1 MKLSDEA
8 IKAKAISIIKEEV
21 SKYDDPLFF
30 VTEKVAFAMREL
42 IRKLRK
48 NYWGVFE
55 DEKKDK
61 QTGKDNIWVPLTRL
75 IVDTVRKNADM
86 DSKDAVVFAKKRSAQ
101 MTAKI
106 VRNFIRMWQDKTF
119 FGEAINDTILD
130 LCIDGTVV
138 WKTVKVRRNGKW
150 QIDRR
155 TVDLL
160 NVYIDPNA
168 DNIQS
173 AFRFTERS
181 LMTPDEI
188 EGMNWMDNQ
197 NIKGQSNLSPLER
210 NLTNSIS
217 VGKYVDVYEMWGK
230 IPESLITGK
239 VYKNKGDN
247 LVDGRI
253 VVSGIDSG
261 NLRVHVIEK
270 NTNKDKAGNII
281 KPYEECRF
289 IKVSNRWYG
298 VGPAEMV
305 LQMQEWVNRVVNLRI
320 KKNTNASLGLF
331 KIRNGS
337 GVTQQQL
344 TNLTTSGV
352 IKLNDMNDMENL
364 PIPEAGAGS
373 YQDEEI
379 AKKWAF
385 EVTSTYDT
393 ARGAP
398 GPASASA
405 TATVIEDRNQKSA
418 FIIIKEA
425 IGLFQE
431 RWMSRHFM
439 PHLPALIKQ
448 EDVIKIFSDFEEIEA
463 LRTSLVNAYALEQM
477 EKQYEKTGQVP
488 TVEELTQAMN
498 IADEKMRA
506 DGDLFM
512 ETLTDLI
519 VDDYD
524 VKVVFSNETVD
535 VALTVQNLTTMANM
549 LPPGAQM
556 KVVAQALDLMGLDVP
571 SELRTMP
578 KQMEQQMQQGQA
590 APIQG
595 LPPTEQSLVTNAN
608 ATV

>member
-1 MKLSDEA
+1 MKLSDEE
-8 IKAKAISIIKEEV
+8 IKAKAISIVKQEIE
-21 SKYDDPLFF
+21 KYDDPLFF
-30 VTEKVAFAMREL
+30 VTERVAFAMREL

-48 NYWGVFE
+48 NYWGVF
-55 DEKKDK
+55 DTDTKDK
-61 QTGKDNIWVPLTRL
+61 NTGKDNIWVPLTRL

-86 DSKDAVVFAKKRSAQ
+86 DSKDAVIFAKKRSGQ
-101 MTAKI
+101 VTAKI
-106 VRNFIRMWQDKTF
+106 VRNFVRAWQDKTF
-119 FGEAINDTILD
+119 FGEVINNTILD

-138 WKTVKVRRNGKW
+138 WKTMKVRRNGKW
-150 QIDRR
+150 EIDRR

-168 DNIQS
+168 DSIQS

-188 EGMNWMDNQ
+188 AGMDWMDNQ
-197 NIKGQSNLSPLER
+197 DIKGQSNLSQLER
-210 NLTNSIS
+210 NLTNSIN
-217 VGKYVDVYEMWGK
+217 VGSYADVYEMWGK

-239 VYKNKGDN
+239 KLKTKTDP

-261 NLRVHVIEK
+261 DIRVHVIEK
-270 NTNKDKAGNII
+270 NTTKDKAGNII

-320 KKNTNASLGLF
+320 RKNTNASLGLF
-331 KIRNGS
+331 KIRTGS
-337 GVTQQQL
+337 GITQQQL

-352 IKLNDMNDMENL
+352 IKMNNLDDMENM
-364 PIPEAGAGS
+364 PILESGQGS

-379 AKKWAF
+379 AKNWAY

-393 ARGAP
+393 SRGAP
-398 GPASASA
+398 SPASASA
-405 TATVIEDRNQKSA
+405 TATVIEDRNSKSA
-418 FIIIKEA
+418 FVIIKEA

-431 RWMSRHFM
+431 RWMARHFM

-448 EDVIKIFSDFEEIEA
+448 DGVIKVFSDFEEIESF
-463 LRTSLVNAYALEQM
+463 RTSIVNAIALETM
-477 EKQYEKTGQVP
+477 EEQFEKTGIVP
-488 TVEELTQAMN
+488 TIEELTQAMN
-498 IADEKMRA
+498 IADERMRA
-506 DGDLFM
+506 DGDVFM
-512 ETLTDLI
+512 DTITDLVI
-519 VDDYD
+519 DDYD

-535 VALTVQNLTTMANM
+535 VPLTIQNLTTMAQM

-556 KVVAQALDLMGLDVP
+556 KVIAQALDMLGLDVP

-578 KQMEQQMQQGQA
+578 QQLEQQAQMGQG
-590 APIQG
+590 APVEG

-608 ATV
+608 TTV

>member
-1 MKLSDEA
+1 MKLSDEE
-8 IKAKAISIIKEEV
+8 IKSKAITIVKNETE
-21 SKYDDPLFF
+21 KYDDPLFF

-48 NYWGVFE
+48 NYWGVF
-55 DEKKDK
+55 DTDPKDK
-61 QTGKDNIWVPLTRL
+61 NTGKDNIWVPLTRL

-86 DSKDAVVFAKKRSAQ
+86 DSKDAVVFAKKRSGQ

-106 VRNFIRMWQDKTF
+106 VRNFIKMWQDKTF

-138 WKTVKVRRNGKW
+138 WKTMTVRRNGKW
-150 QIDRR
+150 EIDRR

-160 NVYIDPNA
+160 NIYIDPNA
-168 DNIQS
+168 ENIQT

-181 LMTPDEI
+181 LMTPDEVA
-188 EGMNWMDNQ
+188 GMDWMDNQ
-197 NIKGQSNLSPLER
+197 NIKGANNLSKLER

-217 VGKYVDVYEMWGK
+217 VGDYVDVYEMWGK
-230 IPESLITGK
+230 IPESLISGK
-239 VYKNKGDN
+239 MYKTKSDP

-261 NLRVHVIEK
+261 DIRVHVIEK
-270 NTNKDKAGNII
+270 NTKKDKAGNII

-305 LQMQEWVNRVVNLRI
+305 VQMQEWVNRVVNLRI
-320 KKNTNASLGLF
+320 RKNTNASLGLF

-337 GVTQQQL
+337 GITQQQL

-352 IKLNDMNDMENL
+352 IKMNNLDDMENL
-364 PIPEAGAGS
+364 QVLESGQGS

-379 AKKWAF
+379 AKQWAY

-393 ARGAP
+393 ARGAA

-405 TATVIEDRNQKSA
+405 TATVIEDRNTKSA

-439 PHLPALIKQ
+439 PDLPKLIKQ

-463 LRTSLVNAYALEQM
+463 LRQSIVNAYALEQM
-477 EKQYEKTGQVP
+477 EEQYEKTGIVP
-488 TVEELTQAMN
+488 TLDELNQALT
-498 IADEKMRA
+498 IADERMRA
-506 DGDLFM
+506 DGEVFM
-512 ETLTDLI
+512 ETLKDLI

-535 VALTVQNLTTMANM
+535 VALTVQNLTTMAGM

-578 KQMEQQMQQGQA
+578 QQLEQQMQAQPTPA
-590 APIQG
+590 QG

-608 ATV
+608 ATI